1 MKNFWLISIFIIS
14 IFGSDIELT
23 AQTLNL
29 KKETQ
34 LLESSLYAHHYSKKR
49 MDDEL
54 SSKCFLKLI
63 DLLDPEAIY
72 FNAQD
77 IRALKPFE
85 KQIDD
90 ELNGKSWKLLDVV
103 LPIYKLRLA
112 EAEKGLADILAK
124 PVTFIKGDELVTD
137 TTTHLPL
144 SEFDEDIKMR
154 WKEHLT
160 VEVLNQMYNICS
172 ITGQSN
178 MLVKEA
184 EAREKTKII
193 EKRRIRRVLDHPEG
207 FENYVASLYFDAIT
221 SVFDPHTNYMS
232 KTSWQNFE
240 SLLTSE
246 ELSFGINLDES
257 ETGNIIIESLVPGGP
272 AWKSGQLNKDDVLL
286 ELQWEGKAAVDLTAS
301 DIQEVEEL
309 MGQSNT
315 QKLNIKIKKSSGE
328 ILTVSLIK
336 DKIDNDDNTVKGLI
350 LSGSKKIG
358 YISLPGFYSEFEN
371 LNNGC
376 ANDVAKEIIKLKEQK
391 IDGLILDIRYNG
403 GGSLYEGMNLAGIFI
418 DEGPLMSMKNRDGK
432 ATVLKDMNRGTIYD
446 GPLVLMVNSSSA
458 SASEVLAST
467 LQDYNRAV
475 IVGGNT
481 YGKASGQII
490 IPLDT
495 TVKKVPNQAD
505 NANSPHGFLK
515 VTIEKLYR
523 INGKS
528 AQLRGVKPDIILP
541 DIFDVIDYKESRYA
555 NALPYDSINKKIIYQ
570 QLPALPINTLS
581 KNSRQRIATNIAF
594 QDLNKFIKTYA
605 DWMQSPVPLYPP
617 DFKKYNDDRQ
627 AVLKTYRK
635 SIVKPTTTF
644 KVENTSY
651 ENQVLQADPY
661 KKELN
666 DLLLKRT
673 QSDIYIEESYSI
685 ITDLINSNNK

>member
-1 MKNFWLISIFIIS
+1 MKNFWIISIFIIS
-14 IFGSDIELT
+14 IFVSTTEAT
-23 AQTLNL
+23 AQALNL

-34 LLESSLYAHHYSKKR
+34 LLETSLSSNHYSKKQ

-54 SSKCFLKLI
+54 SSKSFSKFI

-72 FNAQD
+72 LTAQD
-77 IRALKPFE
+77 IRTFKPFE

-90 ELNGKSWKLLDVV
+90 ELKGKMWKLLDVV
-103 LPIYKLRLA
+103 IPIYKQRLT
-112 EAEKGLADILAK
+112 EAEKGLSDILSK
-124 PVTFIKGDELVTD
+124 PFTFTKGDELSID
-137 TTTHLPL
+137 TANHLPF
-144 SEFDEDIKMR
+144 SEFDEDIKIR

-160 VEVLNQMYNICS
+160 IEVLNQMYNICT
-172 ITGQSN
+172 IIGQN
-178 MLVKEA
+178 NLLTKEA

-193 EKRRIRRVLDHPEG
+193 EKRRVRRILDHPEG
-207 FENYVASLYFDAIT
+207 FDNYVASLYFDAIT

-257 ETGNIIIESLVPGGP
+257 ETGNILIESLVPGGP

-286 ELQWEGKAAVDLTAS
+286 ELQWEGKETVDLTAS

-328 ILTVSLIK
+328 ILSVSLIK
-336 DKIDNDDNTVKGLI
+336 EKIDNDDNTVKGLI
-350 LSGSKKIG
+350 LAGSKKIG

-371 LNNGC
+371 LNHGC

-418 DEGPLMSMKNRDGK
+418 DEGPLISLKNRDGK
-432 ATVLKDMNRGTIYD
+432 TSVLKDMNRGTIYD
-446 GPLVLMVNSSSA
+446 GPLVVMVNSSSA

-495 TVKKVPNQAD
+495 TVGKTPNQFD
-505 NANSPHGFLK
+505 NSSSPHGFLK

-528 AQLRGVKPDIILP
+528 AQLKGVKPDITLP
-541 DIFDVIDYKESRYA
+541 DIFDVIDYKESNYS

-581 KNSRQRIATNIAF
+581 KKSQQRIGSNLAF
-594 QDLNKFIKTYA
+594 QDLNKFIKTYS
-605 DWMQSPVPLYPP
+605 DWMQAPVPLYPP

-627 AVLKTYRK
+627 VALKTLKK

>member
-1 MKNFWLISIFIIS
+1 MKNFWVISIFIIS
-14 IFGSDIELT
+14 TFASNTDVT
-23 AQTLNL
+23 AQALNL

-34 LLESSLYAHHYSKKR
+34 LLETSLSSNHYSKKQ

-54 SSKCFLKLI
+54 SSKSFSKLI
-63 DLLDPEAIY
+63 DLMDPEAIY
-72 FNAQD
+72 FTSQD
-77 IRALKPFE
+77 IRILKSFE
-85 KQIDD
+85 NQIDD
-90 ELNGKSWKLLDVV
+90 ELKGKTWKLLDVV
-103 LPIYKLRLA
+103 IPIYRQRLT
-112 EAEKGLADILAK
+112 EAEKGLSDILSK
-124 PVTFIKGDELVTD
+124 PITFIKGKELSID
-137 TTTHLPL
+137 TATHLPF
-144 SEFDEDIKMR
+144 SEFDEDIKTR
-154 WKEHLT
+154 WKDHLT

-172 ITGQSN
+172 IVGQN
-178 MLVKEA
+178 NLLTKEA

-193 EKRRIRRVLDHPEG
+193 EKRRVRRILDHPEG
-207 FENYVASLYFDAIT
+207 FENYVASIYFDAIT
-221 SVFDPHTNYMS
+221 SAFDPHTNYMS
-232 KTSWQNFE
+232 KTTWQNFK

-257 ETGNIIIESLVPGGP
+257 ETGNIVIESLVPGGP

-286 ELQWEGKAAVDLTAS
+286 ELHWEGKETVDLTAS

-336 DKIDNDDNTVKGLI
+336 EKLDNDDNTVKGLI

-418 DEGPLMSMKNRDGK
+418 DEGPLMSLKNRDGK
-432 ATVLKDMNRGTIYD
+432 TSVLKDMNRGTIYD
-446 GPLVLMVNSSSA
+446 GPLLLMVNSSSA

-495 TVKKVPNQAD
+495 TVGKTPNQLD
-505 NANSPHGFLK
+505 NTNSPHGFLK

-528 AQLRGVKPDIILP
+528 AQLRGVKPDITLP
-541 DIFDVIDYKESRYA
+541 DIFDVIDYKESNYS

-570 QLPALPINTLS
+570 QLPALPISTLS
-581 KNSRQRIATNIAF
+581 KSSQQRIISNSAF
-594 QDLNKFIKTYA
+594 QDLNKFIKTYS
-605 DWMQSPVPLYPP
+605 DWMQAPVPLYPP

-627 AVLKTYRK
+627 VALKTLKK
-635 SIVKPTTTF
+635 SIVKTTITF

>member
-1 MKNFWLISIFIIS
+1 MKNFWAIPIFILSIFVS
-14 IFGSDIELT
+14 NKELN

-29 KKETQ
+29 KTETR
-34 LLESSLYAHHYSKKR
+34 LLEITLNAHHYSKKQ

-54 SSKCFLKLI
+54 SSKSFIKFI
-63 DLLDPEAIY
+63 DLLDPKAIY
-72 FNAQD
+72 FTSQD
-77 IRALKPFE
+77 IQLLKAYE

-90 ELNGKSWKLLDVV
+90 ELKGRSWKLLDV
-103 LPIYKLRLA
+103 LIPLYKQRLT
-112 EAEKGLADILAK
+112 EAEKGIHDILSK
-124 PVTFIKGDELVTD
+124 PYTFSKGEYLSID
-137 TTTHLPL
+137 TTEHLPL
-144 SEFDEDIKMR
+144 SEFDEDLKTR
-154 WKEHLT
+154 WNDHLT
-160 VEVLNQMYNICS
+160 LIILNQMYNLCS
-172 ITGQSN
+172 VDGQTN
-178 MLVKEA
+178 MLTKET
-184 EAREKTKII
+184 EAREKTRII
-193 EKRRIRRVLDHPEG
+193 EKRRVRRIIDHPEG
-207 FENYVASLYFDAIT
+207 FENYIASLYFDAIT
-221 SVFDPHTNYMS
+221 SVFDPHTTYMS

-240 SLLTSE
+240 SRLTSE

-286 ELQWEGKAAVDLTAS
+286 ELQWEGKASVDLTAS

-309 MGQSNT
+309 MNQSNR
-315 QKLNIKIKKSSGE
+315 QKLNFKIKKSSGE
-328 ILTVSLIK
+328 ILTVTLIK
-336 DKIDNDDNTVKGLI
+336 EKIDNDDNTVKGLI
-350 LSGSKKIG
+350 LSGTKRIG
-358 YISLPGFYSEFEN
+358 YIALPGFYSEFEN
-371 LNNGC
+371 LNHGC
-376 ANDVAKEIIKLKEQK
+376 ANDVAKEIVKLKEQK

-418 DEGPLMSMKNRDGK
+418 DEGPLMSLKNRDGK
-432 ATVLKDMNRGTIYD
+432 TTVLKDMNRGTIYD
-446 GPLVLMVNSSSA
+446 GPLVLMVNNASA

-490 IPLDT
+490 IPLDS
-495 TVKKVPNQAD
+495 TVGTSSKQFDK
-505 NANSPHGFLK
+505 ANSPHGFLK

-528 AQLRGVKPDIILP
+528 AQLKGVKPDITLP
-541 DIFDVIDYKESRYA
+541 DIFDVIDYKESNYA

-581 KNSRQRIATNIAF
+581 KSSQQRIAGNLAF
-594 QDLNKFIKTYA
+594 QDLNKFIKAYSG
-605 DWMQSPVPLYPP
+605 WMKAPIPLYPP
-617 DFKKYNDDRQ
+617 DYKKYNDDRQ
-627 AVLKTYRK
+627 VTLKTLKK
-635 SIVKPTTTF
+635 SWIKPTTTF
-644 KVENTSY
+644 TVENTSY

-673 QSDIYIEESYSI
+673 RSDIYIEESYSI

>member
-1 MKNFWLISIFIIS
+1 MKNFWAIPIFIFS
-14 IFGSDIELT
+14 ILVSNIEVM
-23 AQTLNL
+23 AQSLNL

-34 LLESSLYAHHYSKKR
+34 LLEISLSTNHYSKKQ

-54 SSKCFLKLI
+54 SSKSFLKFV

-72 FNAQD
+72 FTSQD
-77 IRALKPFE
+77 IRTIKPFE

-90 ELNGKSWKLLDVV
+90 ELKGKNWKLLDVV
-103 LPIYKLRLA
+103 IPIYKQRLT
-112 EAEKGLADILAK
+112 EAEKGLSDILSK
-124 PVTFIKGDELVTD
+124 PITFTKGDELSID
-137 TTTHLPL
+137 TATHIPL
-144 SEFDEDIKMR
+144 SEFDDDIKIR
-154 WKEHLT
+154 WKDHLT

-172 ITGQSN
+172 IIGQSN
-178 MLVKEA
+178 LLTKEA

-193 EKRRIRRVLDHPEG
+193 EKRRVRRILDHPEG

-240 SLLTSE
+240 SLLASE

-257 ETGNIIIESLVPGGP
+257 ETGNIVIESLVPGGP

-286 ELQWEGKAAVDLTAS
+286 ELQWEGKETVDLTAS

-309 MGQSNT
+309 MDQSNT

-336 DKIDNDDNTVKGLI
+336 EKIDNEDNTVKGLI

-371 LNNGC
+371 LNHGC

-403 GGSLYEGMNLAGIFI
+403 GGSLYEGMNLAGIFV
-418 DEGPLMSMKNRDGK
+418 DEGPLMSLKNRDGK
-432 ATVLKDMNRGTIYD
+432 TTVLKDMNRGTIYD

-495 TVKKVPNQAD
+495 TIGKAPNQFE
-505 NANSPHGFLK
+505 NTNSPHGFLK

-528 AQLRGVKPDIILP
+528 AQLRGVNPDIVLP
-541 DIFDVIDYKESRYA
+541 DIFDVIDYKESNYT

-570 QLPALPINTLS
+570 QLPALPINALS
-581 KNSRQRIATNIAF
+581 KSSKQRVSANLAF
-594 QDLNKFIKTYA
+594 QDLNKFIKTYS
-605 DWMQSPVPLYPP
+605 DWMLAPVPLYPP

-627 AVLKTYRK
+627 VALKTFKK

-685 ITDLINSNNK
+685 ITDLINTNNK